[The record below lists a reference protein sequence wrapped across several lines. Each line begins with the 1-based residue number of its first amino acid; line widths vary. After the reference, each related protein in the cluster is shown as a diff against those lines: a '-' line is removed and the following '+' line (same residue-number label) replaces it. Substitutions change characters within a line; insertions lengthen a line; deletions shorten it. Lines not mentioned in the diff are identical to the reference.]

1 MFAITRKVDELIQIG
16 GDMVVGPTDIDAK
29 IVRLLARG
37 RIIGGPDDGASFTKT
52 AELGINGEMRLG
64 EHVIVSVVD
73 IRGDAVR
80 LGIQV
85 PKHVEVSRKENAR
98 QDRGEA

>member
-16 GDMVVGPTDIDAK
+16 GDIVVGPTDIDAK
-29 IVRLLARG
+29 VVRLLARG
-37 RIIGGPDDGASFTKT
+37 RTMGGADDGASFTKV
-52 AELGINGEMRLG
+52 AELAINGEMRLG
-64 EHVIVSVVD
+64 EHVVISVID

-80 LGIQV
+80 LGVQV
-85 PKHVEVSRKENAR
+85 PKHVEVTRKESAP